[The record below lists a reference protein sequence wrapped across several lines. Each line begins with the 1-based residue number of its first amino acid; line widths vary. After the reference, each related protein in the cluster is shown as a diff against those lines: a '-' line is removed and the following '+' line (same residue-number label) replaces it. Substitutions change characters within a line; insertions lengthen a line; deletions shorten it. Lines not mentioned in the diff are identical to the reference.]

1 MTLRLQ
7 IYPNMLTKKET
18 IDQNKIPLKSEAGFI
33 TPSAQQSENLKLH
46 TEENGSTSPSAPGF
60 Q

>member
-7 IYPNMLTKKET
+7 VYHNMAMKKET
-18 IDQNKIPLKSEAGFI
+18 IDQNKIPLKRVVGFV
-33 TPSAQQSENLKLH
+33 TSSAQQFENLKLH

>member
-1 MTLRLQ
+1 MA
-7 IYPNMLTKKET
+7 MKKET
-18 IDQNKIPLKSEAGFI
+18 IDQNKIPLKRVVGFV
-33 TPSAQQSENLKLH
+33 TSSAQQFENLKLH